1 MNAVMQEHP
10 SGSVL
15 TAYSLGQLG
24 EENLAG
30 IDGHLADCDVCRQV
44 VEGVVPDTLLSLLR
58 SAATEPDSTD
68 GAAGSGD
75 PRRAQGPRAVNDQP
89 PEALANHPRYRVGEL
104 LGVGGMGAVYKAEHL
119 LMERPVALKV
129 LNRELID
136 KPATIER
143 FRREVRAAARLT
155 HPNIV
160 AGFDAEQAGDVHFLV
175 MEYVEGVSLARL
187 IAEKGP
193 LPVEQA
199 CDFVRQ
205 AALGLE
211 HAHERGMVHRDIK
224 PQNLMLTPGGQVK
237 ILDFGLARFVME
249 SVPAG
254 AMLAEETA
262 PVADHPNGEAPCH
275 TDGELTVAHHSNGEL
290 TRRAHHWNGEPHN
303 LTQTG
308 IVMGTP
314 DYIAP
319 EQARDSHVAD
329 IRADIYSL
337 GCTLYDLLA
346 GHAPFPG
353 GSAVQ
358 KVKAHLERTPRPLR
372 DLRRDVPPELAKII
386 ERMMAKDPAQRYQT
400 PVEVA
405 AALTPYLA
413 PPKPPR
419 RKRWPALVAGFACAA
434 ALIAGIVIYVQT
446 DNGTIVIETTDEQI
460 AVMIEKAGGVKIVD
474 QANQREYHLQVGE
487 KDIPSGNYQIK
498 VSEPLAGLEFQVSKF
513 ELKRGKE
520 VRLTAKLAGKGKGN
534 PPEMVLTASEREAAR
549 KRLESLNEILS
560 FNEAMYRSGQ
570 GTFDQVLKAK
580 RDIAKVELTLCETDR
595 ERIKIYER
603 LVMAAQEL
611 VDVRNTLFQAGRAMQ
626 VEVLNAKVEL
636 QEAKSDLERALARV
650 AVEEKGYAITGG
662 KKPDVSK
669 NEGDVKKWLT
679 SPPKSISKEEGPLYA
694 GKPASFWLNKLQDT
708 NPKFR
713 AEAVKALG
721 SIAPKN
727 KELIPFLLAAL
738 KDKNRTVGSSAA
750 EALGSLGPDVVPGLL
765 VILKDTSSPTAVGRA
780 AVVIGRI
787 GSEAKAAVRFSLES
801 S

>member
-24 EENLAG
+24 EEDLAG
-30 IDGHLADCDVCRQV
+30 IDGHLADCGVCRQV

-58 SAATEPDSTD
+58 SAATEPDST
-68 GAAGSGD
+68 GNVAGVEVLRNPGEGLRGFGVPQ
-75 PRRAQGPRAVNDQP
+75 PRPRDANDLP
-89 PEALANHPRYRVGEL
+89 PAALANHPRYRVGEL

-199 CDFVRQ
+199 CDYIRQ

-224 PQNLMLTPGGQVK
+224 PQNLMLTPAGQVK

-254 AMLAEETA
+254 AMLGEEGATVSLSPEGLIQNGDCPRFESTA
-262 PVADHPNGEAPCH
+262 KP
-275 TDGELTVAHHSNGEL
+275 
-290 TRRAHHWNGEPHN
+290 
-303 LTQTG
+303 LTQIG

-346 GHAPFPG
+346 GHAPFPS

-419 RKRWPALVAGFACAA
+419 RKRWPALLAGFACAA

-446 DNGTIVIETTDEQI
+446 DNGTIVIETNDEKI
-460 AVMIEKAGGVKIVD
+460 AVMIEQAGGVKIVD
-474 QANQREYHLQVGE
+474 QANKREYHLRVGE
-487 KDIPSGNYQIK
+487 KDIPSGNYQIE
-498 VSEPLAGLEFQVSKF
+498 VSEPLAGLEFQVNKF

-520 VRLTAKLAGKGKGN
+520 VRLTAKLAEKRKQP
-534 PPEMVLTASEREAAR
+534 PPERMLTASEREAAR
-549 KRLESLNEILS
+549 KRLESLNELLRL
-560 FNEAMYRSGQ
+560 NEAMFRDGQ
-570 GTFDQVLKAK
+570 GTLEQVLKAR
-580 RDIAKVELTLCETDR
+580 RDIAKVELALCETDR

-603 LVMAAQEL
+603 VLRGP
-611 VDVRNTLFQAGRAMQ
+611 RNSSMFATPSTRRARYCM
-626 VEVLNAKVEL
+626 
-636 QEAKSDLERALARV
+636 
-650 AVEEKGYAITGG
+650 
-662 KKPDVSK
+662 
-669 NEGDVKKWLT
+669 WW
-679 SPPKSISKEEGPLYA
+679 
-694 GKPASFWLNKLQDT
+694 F
-708 NPKFR
+708 
-713 AEAVKALG
+713 
-721 SIAPKN
+721 
-727 KELIPFLLAAL
+727 
-738 KDKNRTVGSSAA
+738 
-750 EALGSLGPDVVPGLL
+750 
-765 VILKDTSSPTAVGRA
+765 
-780 AVVIGRI
+780 
-787 GSEAKAAVRFSLES
+787 
-801 S
+801 